1 MRAALRGAPYKCTR
15 LCARAC
21 VRAFTHRAGLHRKQ
35 ASAGPRLRCV
45 RSRRWRILSPHSH
58 TCTWKDLW
66 RTQVRPK
73 PTATHSDTAQAI
85 LRSACRPGSVYNVNL
100 PQRAA
105 VDAHASVSTAAPPG
119 VSTARVIGNYGQAR
133 HLRHVPRGVAVGRWS
148 CVRWRPP
155 RLSVISP
162 SQCAPTRGARRCAK
176 PHSVGRRCTA
186 PTECFALRR
195 SAVVGQSA
203 GMARAAFSSAWA
215 TLVVLLS
222 YSCPFH
228 SDSTYQRHF
237 RRAGCVWTYVRR
249 S

>member
-1 MRAALRGAPYKCTR
+1 M
-15 LCARAC
+15 
-21 VRAFTHRAGLHRKQ
+21 
-35 ASAGPRLRCV
+35 
-45 RSRRWRILSPHSH
+45 SPHSH

-105 VDAHASVSTAAPPG
+105 VDAHASVSSPTG
-119 VSTARVIGNYGQAR
+119 VTVHRTCGDRSATMGR

-195 SAVVGQSA
+195 SAVAGQST

-222 YSCPFH
+222 YSCRTLVLLLSYCCRTLVLYTPIRPISGTFGAQDASGRTSAEAERENRGRVQSH
-228 SDSTYQRHF
+228 CH
-237 RRAGCVWTYVRR
+237 
-249 S
+249 